1 MLFDELW
8 GKSTPNSWA
17 RVPRGPF
24 STAIGAFL
32 FGSTGYMAT
41 MGFAGV
47 SLATMTGFLITTAI
61 TTWAL
66 TALAPKPNMGSASRG
81 LLANNREAAG
91 PFDIVYGQVRKG
103 GVITFMEATD
113 RIGYK
118 VFKNDY
124 LHTVIVLAGHEV
136 EEIGDI
142 YLNDEKVTL
151 DSNGFVT
158 GDRWKSLIRIKK
170 HLGGPNQVVDPDL
183 LAETSV
189 TSDFRGRGIAYLYV
203 RMDWDK
209 DVFASGTPTITAL
222 VKGRKVFDPRTNTV
236 AWSDNAALCIRDY
249 IEQPF
254 GVNSTQSPSS
264 LTSSSWATAA
274 NVCDTLVAKK
284 VGGTE
289 KRYAINGVVSTGN
302 TPRDNIQQMLTAC
315 GGTLFWGQGKWQFK
329 AGYFPAGP
337 YTSFNDDDLRSGI
350 NLVTK
355 NSRKENF
362 NAVTGVFIDKN
373 QGYTEVEYPKFSSA
387 VFLARDNGQDN
398 ILDVSL
404 PYTVTASA
412 AQRLA
417 KMAMFRSREE
427 MVISA
432 DFGLKAAN
440 VQVGDVVQFT
450 FSRYGFNNKFFEVI
464 TWKPLAESGE
474 LKFNLVLKETSAA
487 AYDWNAEE
495 KDITGNDTTLPDPT
509 EGLTVSNLVV
519 TNRQTLQS
527 DGTLL
532 GEVVLSWNEAE
543 SAFID
548 RYNIQWKR
556 TTDTMW
562 SSATTTESSLVI
574 PSVVSGVAYHYRVC
588 AVTLAG
594 FTGPWEQISAT
605 VDGKN
610 TPPGVP
616 TNFTATGAYRSVN
629 LKWTNPTDKDLNHI
643 EVYKG
648 TTNVA
653 ANATLLGRSGGTTFI
668 DGPIEP
674 NVPAYYFIR
683 SVDHSNNKS
692 AFTVGRQGTARFV
705 EDNDINVDVKELLDD
720 AGLSAVEVLGSLPTT
735 GNFVGRTV
743 YNTTDKKIY
752 TWNGT
757 QWTSVNSEFDGVLDA
772 QNFPS
777 NLKPVEIVTSLPTT
791 GNFVGRIVYLTSNGK
806 LYRRTASAWIS
817 AVPAA
822 DITGQITNTQIG
834 PNAVD
839 TPQLNANAVTA
850 NELAANSVVFGKVA
864 AGAIAADAIQS
875 NSIAARHL
883 IVGDFTNLVPNAD
896 ISDVESWTIGSGWS
910 TGLSGGAFS
919 GMYWAF
925 TTVSN
930 SSSTNFM
937 SLPFSVDADGQYFT
951 SIQARS
957 NRAGQVINLVVAVRW
972 EDTAGNLLSTGIV
985 RAGTSSISNTVAT
998 FEANLV
1004 APTGATRARFYWAIQ
1019 PGSTG
1024 TVYVGSPVVRRR
1036 NDGKLIVDG
1045 AIKAN
1050 HMTANSVVA
1059 GVISAGAINAAGLF
1073 VDGVITA
1080 SKLNVDSFSTTGLA
1094 IFGGSLQS
1102 NNFNLANG
1110 TGWRITQSGVLNIP
1124 NGIIGTAKIADL
1136 SVDTLKIANRAVTVP
1151 AYISASSNDVTL
1163 NYVLTGPAGETY
1175 EVFIL
1180 STMTISY
1187 GGTLRLIV
1195 NGNTR
1200 WTETPSSG
1208 TLGSKGDVVMLGPG
1222 NHTIRLV
1229 HSNSGNTNGASIY
1242 ALATKR

>member
-24 STAIGAFL
+24 SAAIGAFL
-32 FGSTGYMAT
+32 FGSTGIMAT
-41 MGFAGV
+41 TTIAGV

-66 TALAPKPNMGSASRG
+66 TALAPKPNMGSSRG

-103 GVITFMEATD
+103 GVITFMESSD
-113 RIGYK
+113 RISNGKRY
-118 VFKNDY
+118 KNDY
-124 LHTVIVLAGHEV
+124 LHSIIVLAGHEV
-136 EEIGDI
+136 EEIGNI
-142 YLNDEKVTL
+142 YLNDEVVNL
-151 DSNGFVT
+151 DSNGYVT
-158 GDRWKSLIRIKK
+158 GDRWKTRVRIKK
-170 HLGGPNQVVDPDL
+170 YLGTPNQQTDPDL
-183 LAETSV
+183 IYDIGMSTS
-189 TSDFRGRGIAYLYV
+189 FRGRGIAYLYV
-203 RMDWDK
+203 RFDWDK
-209 DVFASGTPTITAL
+209 DVFANGTPTITAL
-222 VKGRKVFDPRTNTV
+222 VKGRKVFDPRTNRV

-264 LTSSSWATAA
+264 LTSNTWAIGA
-274 NVCDTLVAKK
+274 NVCDTLVTKK
-284 VGGTE
+284 NGTTE
-289 KRYAINGVVSTGN
+289 KRYTINGVVSTGN

-337 YTSFNDDDLRSGI
+337 YTSFTDDDLRSGI
-350 NLVTK
+350 TLSTR

-362 NAVTGVFIDKN
+362 NAVTGVFVDKN

-427 MVISA
+427 MVINA

-440 VQVGDVVQFT
+440 VKVGDVVQFT
-450 FSRYGFNNKFFEVI
+450 FDRYGFNQKFFEVV
-464 TWKPLAESGE
+464 TWKPIAEDGE

-509 EGLTVSNLVV
+509 AGLTVSNLVV

-548 RYNIQWKR
+548 RYNVQWKR

-574 PSVVSGVAYHYRVC
+574 PSVVSGVAYNYRVC

-605 VDGKN
+605 VTGKN

-629 LKWTNPTDKDLNHI
+629 LRWTNPTDKDLNHV

-653 ANATLLGRSGGTTFI
+653 ANATLLGRSGGSTFI

-683 SVDHSNNKS
+683 AVDHSGNKS
-692 AFTVGRQGTARFV
+692 AFTTGRQGTARFV
-705 EDNDINVDVKELLDD
+705 EDNDIDIDVKELLDD
-720 AGLSAVEVLGSLPTT
+720 AGLSAVEVLATLPTT

-757 QWTSVNSEFDGVLDA
+757 QWVSVDSEFDGILSE

-777 NLKPVEIVTSLPTT
+777 NLRPIELVNALPTT
-791 GNFVGRIVYLTSNGK
+791 GNFYGRTVFFAGK
-806 LYRRTASAWIS
+806 LYRYANGEWQSS
-817 AVPAA
+817 VPAA
-822 DITGQITNTQIG
+822 DIAGQITNTQIG
-834 PNAVD
+834 PNAIK
-839 TPQLNANAVTA
+839 TPQLDANAVTA

-896 ISDVESWTIGSGWS
+896 ISDVQSWGIAADWTVIKAGPN
-910 TGLSGGAFS
+910 FS
-919 GMYWAF
+919 GMYITSATVANS
-925 TTVSN
+925 TTGVVISQ
-930 SSSTNFM
+930 
-937 SLPFSVDADGQYFT
+937 PFSVDGGAKYYASIQGRTAAAGQSVQLACAVQWQDADGNAISSSVVKAGST
-951 SIQARS
+951 S
-957 NRAGQVINLVVAVRW
+957 LAVGV
-972 EDTAGNLLSTGIV
+972 TTY
-985 RAGTSSISNTVAT
+985 
-998 FEANLV
+998 EASLE
-1004 APTGATRARFYWAIQ
+1004 APTAATRGRFYWQIN
-1019 PGSTG
+1019 GGTG
-1024 TVYVGSPVVRRR
+1024 TVYVGSPVLRLK
-1036 NDGKLIVDG
+1036 NTGKLIVDG
-1045 AIKAN
+1045 AITAN
-1050 HMTANSVVA
+1050 HMTANSVTA
-1059 GVISAGAINAAGLF
+1059 GVIAAGAINAAALF
-1073 VDGVITA
+1073 VDGTITA

-1094 IFGGSLQS
+1094 IFGGTLQS
-1102 NNFNLANG
+1102 NNFNLVNG
-1110 TGWRITQSGVLNIP
+1110 TGWRLTQSGTLNLP

-1151 AYISASSNDVTL
+1151 AFVSQQSNDIQL
-1163 NYVLTGPAGETY
+1163 NYVLTGPPGETY

-1180 STMTISY
+1180 GSMTISQ
-1187 GGTLRLIV
+1187 GGSLRLLI
-1195 NGNTR
+1195 NGSER
-1200 WTETPSSG
+1200 WIETPMAG
-1208 TLGSKGDVVMLGPG
+1208 TMAAKGYVQVLGPG
-1222 NHTIRLV
+1222 NHFIRLI
-1229 HSNSGNTNGASIY
+1229 HSNAQNTNGGSLY
-1242 ALATKR
+1242 VLATKR